1 MAGIKLLPSR
11 FPVSC
16 TAGDDVTIT
25 LDVNDHLGAN
35 YSWTGATVVAPIV
48 GHPTVTGFTVN
59 ATVDGT
65 LVLSLTDAQTTALGA
80 DAGFEWSLSVT
91 TAAATRTWC
100 SGALSVSRPGRPG
113 VTNTTTGTLTV
124 AESTGT
130 AVTIEVGAVGPAGVG
145 VEAGGTTGQVLTKS
159 SNTDYDTEWSTP
171 AGGGDMLSSANLSDL
186 ADAATARTNL
196 GLGSAAVLASTAFDA
211 AGAASTAQA
220 AAVATAAA
228 DATSKAN
235 AAAAAAIA
243 ASQPLDADLS
253 ALAAAGNSAVL
264 AATTAS
270 FLTADET
277 KLDGIEAG
285 ATADQSAAEILA
297 ALLTVDGTG
306 SGLDA
311 DLLDGQSSAAFATSG
326 HTHTGVYEAVGV
338 AAALVDDLSG
348 VSDATT
354 ARTNLGLGTAATTA
368 ASAYATAAQG
378 TTADAALPKIAGGA
392 SVENV
397 GAIESNVNTVA
408 ASGATETLDTSLYG
422 VHDVTM
428 DQSCTFTFSNP
439 APSGKATIF
448 TLILRGAF
456 TPTWPA
462 SVDWPDATPP
472 TYTTPSLFVFTTVD
486 GGTTYFGSLAGK
498 AYG

>member
-48 GHPTVTGFTVN
+48 GHATVTGFTVN

-65 LVLSLTDAQTTALGA
+65 LVLSLTDAQTIALGA

-91 TAAATRTWC
+91 KSAATRTWC
-100 SGALSVSRPGRPG
+100 GGALSVFRPGRPG

-145 VEAGGTTGQVLTKS
+145 VEPGGTTGQVLTKA

-171 AGGGDMLSSANLSDL
+171 AGGGDMLASANLSDL
-186 ADAATARTNL
+186 ADAATALTNL

-211 AGAASTAQA
+211 AGAAA
-220 AAVATAAA
+220 AAQ
-228 DATSKAN
+228 
-235 AAAAAAIA
+235 A
-243 ASQPLDADLS
+243 ASQPLDADLT

-270 FLTADET
+270 FLIADET

-297 ALLTVDGTG
+297 ALLTVDGAG

-311 DLLDGQSSAAFATSG
+311 DLLDGNSSAAFATSG

-348 VSDATT
+348 VTDATT

-368 ASAYATAAQG
+368 ATAYATAAQG
-378 TTADAALPKIAGGA
+378 ATADAALPKIAGGA

-422 VHDVTM
+422 VHDITM
-428 DQSCTFTFSNP
+428 DQACTFTFSNP

-486 GGTTYFGSLAGK
+486 GGTTYLGSQAGK